1 MSTTII
7 SAEIKSSDV
16 PLFEA
21 LLKKFKAKS
30 VKIEEKDPI
39 EMSKEE
45 FFAKIDKA
53 RNQKGRRMSISDFEA
68 RFVK

>member
-21 LLKKFKAKS
+21 LLKRVKAKS
-30 VKIEEKDPI
+30 VKIEKKTLI
-39 EMSKEE
+39 ESTRKEVDKTQKRKEYTKEYKQYFSK
-45 FFAKIDKA
+45 K
-53 RNQKGRRMSISDFEA
+53 N
-68 RFVK
+68 